1 VKTSTTRLTSA
12 GLLLILVVSSFL
24 LSGAVSSLNTP
35 VAIGPGRRFID
46 LGGNY
51 TEVGAGGRI
60 VVKTQGSFGG
70 FAGGFSGVL
79 PLSRVNVSI
88 RGATS
93 PALAALTFHTNS
105 SGTFELPLDPGQ
117 YSVAINDQ
125 RFHLST
131 AVNILP
137 GEVTEVDVL
146 ATRQLHP
153 ITFYAAVDRDSSG
166 WLTTWETI
174 TAATDSGIQPV
185 NKSTAL
191 FLEVLRPPYSFPN
204 SVTVTLANSTVIV
217 KGQPVVF
224 TYLFLPQET
233 RLSLLSLDQRGS
245 VVWLTLRPM
254 ESIKISDG
262 MSLGVALYKPSYGVF
277 TYAA

>member
-1 VKTSTTRLTSA
+1 MKLRTSTTRLTSV

-24 LSGAVSSLNTP
+24 LSGAVSSLSSP
-35 VAIGPGRRFID
+35 VPIGPGRRFID

-51 TEVGAGGRI
+51 TEVGGEGRLI
-60 VVKTQGSFGG
+60 VKTWASFGG
-70 FAGGFSGVL
+70 FPGGFLGESPLSGV
-79 PLSRVNVSI
+79 NISI

-93 PALAALTFHTNS
+93 LALAALTFRTNS
-105 SGTFELPLDPGQ
+105 SGTFELPMDPGE

-153 ITFYAAVDRDSSG
+153 ITFYEAVDRDSSG
-166 WLTTWETI
+166 WLTPWETMS
-174 TAATDSGIQPV
+174 AVTDSGIQPV

-191 FLEVLRPPYSFPN
+191 FLEVLRPPYPYTFPN
-204 SVTVTLANSTVIV
+204 LTVTA
-217 KGQPVVF
+217 KGQPFRVAII
-224 TYLFLPQET
+224 LLPQET
-233 RLSLLSLDQRGS
+233 RLSLLSLDQRGP
-245 VVWLTLRPM
+245 VVWLTLRPV
-254 ESIKISDG
+254 ESIKISEG
-262 MSLGVALYKPSYGVF
+262 MGLGIAFYKPSYGVF
-277 TYAA
+277 THAA